1 MCGLERQDIWG
12 LLELLTGIY
21 SENSVWG
28 GEAGQVHRLYEF
40 FFFGGGGGGWGRRG
54 GGAGKF
60 GRKLLPLDRTLKI

>member
-40 FFFGGGGGGWGRRG
+40 FFWGGGGVG
-54 GGAGKF
+54 GGGEELGSLGESF
-60 GRKLLPLDRTLKI
+60 FH